1 MGMSAVTPP
10 AGRTPRW
17 RLIFVGCAA
26 AVAGAALAH
35 SLVSAQRPFRL
46 EPLEDDGPVTYF
58 IGEGRPGSQYRPA
71 DRQLAT
77 WALDAWARSI
87 GGAVRFAASREQDAL
102 VRIHWVNA
110 EDGLYGEMR
119 PISVNGRRGA
129 EIFVRADTDGLGA
142 DIAGLAR
149 ADPLM
154 RDTIVYLTCV
164 HELGHALGLDHTDD
178 FADIM
183 YFFGF
188 GGDIPGFFKRY
199 RAQIRQRGDIAKVSG
214 LSGGDVERLRALY
227 P

>member
-1 MGMSAVTPP
+1 MGMPPVIPP
-10 AGRTPRW
+10 AW
-17 RLIFVGCAA
+17 RPFDWRVVLNACAIAA
-26 AVAGAALAH
+26 AVTALAH

-46 EPLEDDGPVTYF
+46 EPQDDGGAVTYF
-58 IGEGRPGSQYRPA
+58 IGEGKPGSQYRPA

-77 WALDAWARSI
+77 WALDAWARST
-87 GGAVRFAASREQDAL
+87 GGALRFAPSREQDAL
-102 VRIHWVNA
+102 VRIHWVSA

-129 EIFVRADTDGLGA
+129 EIFVRADTDGLGG

-199 RAQIRQRGDIAKVSG
+199 RAQLTQRGDIAKVSG
-214 LSGGDVERLRALY
+214 LSAGDLERLRDLY
-227 P
+227 Q

>member
-1 MGMSAVTPP
+1 MPSVILPIR
-10 AGRTPRW
+10 RTLNR
-17 RLIFVGCAA
+17 RLVLMACATAA
-26 AVAGAALAH
+26 AAIVLAH

-46 EPLEDDGPVTYF
+46 EPLEDGGAVTYF
-58 IGEGRPGSQYRPA
+58 IGDGKPGSQYRQS
-71 DRQLAT
+71 DRELAR
-77 WALDAWARSI
+77 WALDAWARST
-87 GGAVRFAASREQDAL
+87 GGALRFAPSREQDAL
-102 VRIHWVNA
+102 VRIHWANA

-129 EIFVRADTDGLGA
+129 EVFVRPDTDGLGN

-164 HELGHALGLDHTDD
+164 HELGHAVGLDHTDG
-178 FADIM
+178 FVDIM

-199 RAQIRQRGDIAKVSG
+199 RAQLKQRSDIAKVSG
-214 LSGGDVERLRALY
+214 LSAGDVERLRALY
-227 P
+227 Q